1 MRDDFLALLLMLA
14 GLSCIVAWAICRAVA
29 ALRAYRL
36 RREADVIKLH
46 IVNGGRLP
54 DGAPLILARNYL
66 NVRWLG
72 IIGNVLLITGITG
85 MALAQFVIF

>member
-1 MRDDFLALLLMLA
+1 MRDDYLALLLMLA
-14 GLSCIVAWAICRAVA
+14 GMVCIVAWGVCQAVA

-54 DGAPLILARNYL
+54 DGAPRILARDYL
-66 NVRWLG
+66 SIRWLG
-72 IIGNVLLITGITG
+72 IVGNFLLITGIVG